1 MQILLREVAEGD
13 LPILFEHQLDP
24 AATAMAAFPS
34 RYREAF
40 MAHWARILA
49 DDSVVARTIL
59 FDGRVTGNV
68 VSWRDE
74 GERLIG
80 YWIGR
85 EYWGKGI
92 ASAALADFLDVVE
105 DRPLHARVAKHNAGS
120 IRVLE
125 KCGFARCGENDEELV
140 FRLDASASQART
152 P

>member
-1 MQILLREVAEGD
+1 
-13 LPILFEHQLDP
+13 
-24 AATAMAAFPS
+24 
-34 RYREAF
+34 
-40 MAHWARILA
+40 MAH
-49 DDSVVARTIL
+49 
-59 FDGRVTGNV
+59 F
-68 VSWRDE
+68 
-74 GERLIG
+74 G